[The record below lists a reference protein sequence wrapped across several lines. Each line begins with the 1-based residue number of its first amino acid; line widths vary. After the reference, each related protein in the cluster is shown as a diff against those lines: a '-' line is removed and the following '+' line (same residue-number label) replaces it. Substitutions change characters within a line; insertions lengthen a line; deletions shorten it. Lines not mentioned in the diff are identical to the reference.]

1 MGCPEYCDDGG
12 GVWWPPLL
20 YSCTLVSSPAIR
32 PVQRHP
38 ERGNTVTTSD
48 KLTRSEDQGANLFV
62 LTRDRGN
69 LWLQNTA
76 CQRSWIVLSEL
87 VVIFQ
92 KWLEH
97 GMENVSFPVFVLF
110 FLLRGWIGGCHWRI
124 TGSTKRNKVCKAQL
138 SPELCKGRVQLSSR
152 FCYRLFAGTSPLP
165 NITTKKEEIQ
175 KTWKYWQK
183 HKTFPHALILIQW
196 KVITFLM
203 DNS

>member
-1 MGCPEYCDDGG
+1 MCLYCMPKKLNSSFWVGC
-12 GVWWPPLL
+12 
-20 YSCTLVSSPAIR
+20 
-32 PVQRHP
+32 
-38 ERGNTVTTSD
+38 
-48 KLTRSEDQGANLFV
+48 NLPKMV
-62 LTRDRGN
+62 
-69 LWLQNTA
+69 
-76 CQRSWIVLSEL
+76 
-87 VVIFQ
+87 
-92 KWLEH
+92 EH
-97 GMENVSFPVFVLF
+97 GMENVSFPVYVLF

-203 DNS
+203 DNSIGMTVKTTVKECFILPSIHEKPI